1 MRVLFSSTAGQGHLQ
16 PLIPLIRA
24 FEGHGHEVLTVAPL
38 SLAETLN
45 AEAINFRLSEEP
57 PRAESDRLWSLFPTL
72 ARREASQLV
81 ERAWFAQL
89 CLNAMLPAVQNAVD
103 EWSPELVIRETCEYA
118 AAAVADRMRIHHAQV
133 GISTAATEASV
144 LRELVKPEMENLS
157 VGLTR
162 RIFESP
168 YLTKF
173 PISLDPSPYPTTLR
187 YRDDEGRDPHP
198 LGDWWPG
205 NKSPLVY
212 LTFGTLA
219 TGTEDGQELLRKVLA
234 SIQGLD
240 IRILVT
246 TGSTMDPEDF
256 DVPHNVRVE
265 SWVAQVDVFA
275 EASVVICH
283 GGSGTTIGALAA
295 GVPLI
300 LLPLFAD
307 QPTNAALVQKAGAGI
322 VVGDGGGSA
331 ELNSKNIEEQMT
343 SVRSAIDQILTN
355 SKYRAAAISLAKE
368 IDGGNS
374 LTNLVNRIAA
384 TV

>member
-1 MRVLFSSTAGQGHLQ
+1 
-16 PLIPLIRA
+16 
-24 FEGHGHEVLTVAPL
+24 
-38 SLAETLN
+38 
-45 AEAINFRLSEEP
+45 
-57 PRAESDRLWSLFPTL
+57 
-72 ARREASQLV
+72 
-81 ERAWFAQL
+81 
-89 CLNAMLPAVQNAVD
+89 
-103 EWSPELVIRETCEYA
+103 
-118 AAAVADRMRIHHAQV
+118 
-133 GISTAATEASV
+133 
-144 LRELVKPEMENLS
+144 
-157 VGLTR
+157 
-162 RIFESP
+162 
-168 YLTKF
+168 
-173 PISLDPSPYPTTLR
+173 
-187 YRDDEGRDPHP
+187 
-198 LGDWWPG
+198 
-205 NKSPLVY
+205 
-212 LTFGTLA
+212 
-219 TGTEDGQELLRKVLA
+219 
-234 SIQGLD
+234 
-240 IRILVT
+240 
-246 TGSTMDPEDF
+246 MDPEDF

-265 SWVAQVDVFA
+265 SWVAQVDAFA

-368 IDGGNS
+368 IHGGDS